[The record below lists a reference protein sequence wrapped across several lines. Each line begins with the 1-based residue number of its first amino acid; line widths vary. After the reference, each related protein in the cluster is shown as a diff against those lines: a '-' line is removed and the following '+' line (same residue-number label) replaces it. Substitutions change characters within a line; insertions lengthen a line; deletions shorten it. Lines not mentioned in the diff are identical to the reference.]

1 MSDFSFLK
9 KYVLPSVN
17 VQAPPEYKHVF
28 YPLDICEVEE
38 AEHRLNRTFPKEL
51 REFYLQIGY
60 GFMCI
65 HQKTF
70 DNRIMDPDSL
80 ADLIL
85 GEDIWEDYDLME
97 EIGEPHLFPFFFLGN
112 DDLIFFDLSQETR
125 EGIHPVDYGRVI
137 IAESLE
143 DFLRKLDA
151 KENYYINVV
160 DDKSGF

>member
-1 MSDFSFLK
+1 
-9 KYVLPSVN
+9 
-17 VQAPPEYKHVF
+17 
-28 YPLDICEVEE
+28 VEE
-38 AEHRLNRTFPKEL
+38 AEQRLNRTFPKEL

-65 HQKTF
+65 NQKSFT
-70 DNRIMDPDSL
+70 NRIMDPHSI

-85 GEDIWEDYDLME
+85 GEDFWEDYYLVD
-97 EIGEPHLFPFFFLGN
+97 EIAEDPHLFPFFFLGN

-125 EGIHPVDYGRVI
+125 EGIHPVDYAGVI

-151 KENYYINVV
+151 KENYYIYVV
-160 DDKSGF
+160 DDESGF

>member
-9 KYVLPSVN
+9 KYVLPSRHI
-17 VQAPPEYKHVF
+17 QAPPDFKHKF
-28 YPLDICEVEE
+28 YPVGKREVEE
-38 AEHRLNRTFPKEL
+38 AEQRLNRTFPKEL

-60 GFMCI
+60 GFMCF

-70 DNRIMDPDSL
+70 DNLIMGPHSI

-85 GEDIWEDYDLME
+85 GEDIWEDYDLVE
-97 EIGEPHLFPFFFLGN
+97 EIAEDPHLFPFFFLGN

-125 EGIHPVDYGRVI
+125 EGIHPVDYAGVI

-151 KENYYINVV
+151 KENYYLYV
-160 DDKSGF
+160 DDE

>member
-9 KYVLPSVN
+9 KYVLPSEHI
-17 VQAPPEYKHVF
+17 QAPPDFKHKF
-28 YPLDICEVEE
+28 YPVGKREVEE

-65 HQKTF
+65 NQSTF
-70 DNRIMDPDSL
+70 INRIMDPHSI

-85 GEDIWEDYDLME
+85 GEDIWEDYYLVE
-97 EIGEPHLFPFFFLGN
+97 EIAEDPHLFPFFFLG
-112 DDLIFFDLSQETR
+112 DDCLIFLDLSQKTR
-125 EGIHPVDYGRVI
+125 EGVHPVDYGGMI

-151 KENYYINVV
+151 KENYYLSVAE
-160 DDKSGF
+160 DL

>member
-9 KYVLPSVN
+9 KYVLPSEHI
-17 VQAPPEYKHVF
+17 QAPPDFKHKF
-28 YPLDICEVEE
+28 YPLLKREVEE

-65 HQKTF
+65 NQSTF
-70 DNRIMDPDSL
+70 INRIMDPHSI

-85 GEDIWEDYDLME
+85 GEDIWEDYYLVE
-97 EIGEPHLFPFFFLGN
+97 EIAEDPHLFPFFELG
-112 DDLIFFDLSQETR
+112 DDCLIFLDLSQETR
-125 EGIHPVDYGRVI
+125 DGIHPVDYTGII
-137 IAESLE
+137 IAESIE

-151 KENYYINVV
+151 EENYYLSV
-160 DDKSGF
+160 DEEL